1 MLSPIHISEASLIAV
16 HAMVVAARK
25 KNQPASTKEIAL
37 LIQSSGNHI
46 SKVMQR
52 LVRGGMLNSTRGPG
66 GGFTLKKKPR
76 EISLLD
82 ILRAVEG
89 DESPG
94 GCPFRRKQCV
104 FDGCVFGDFI
114 KDTEKA
120 FRKFMSKKTLADLL
134 EE

>member
-1 MLSPIHISEASLIAV
+1 MLNPIHISEASLIAV

-25 KNQPASTKEIAL
+25 KNQPVSTKEIAL

-52 LVRGGMLNSTRGPG
+52 LVRSGLLNSTRGPG
-66 GGFTLKKKPR
+66 GGFTLKKKPG

-89 DESPG
+89 EESTG
-94 GCPFRRKQCV
+94 ECPFRRKQCV
-104 FDGCVFGDFI
+104 FDGCIFGDFI

-120 FRKFMSKKTLADLL
+120 FKKFMSEKTLADLL